1 MPNDE
6 QARPGHNGGS
16 PFEEPYLSPPEAV
29 AFLAELGLPI
39 ALGTLAKM
47 RCVGGGPVFQS
58 FGRFPR
64 YRPSRLREYA
74 ASKLSG
80 ERRSTSDNPIR
91 RSGPPPRA
99 AAPPSGK

>member
-1 MPNDE
+1 MSNDE
-6 QARPGHNGGS
+6 
-16 PFEEPYLSPPEAV
+16 PFLTPEESSQ
-29 AFLAELGLPI
+29 FLGKLGLPV
-39 ALGTLAKM
+39 AVGTLAKM